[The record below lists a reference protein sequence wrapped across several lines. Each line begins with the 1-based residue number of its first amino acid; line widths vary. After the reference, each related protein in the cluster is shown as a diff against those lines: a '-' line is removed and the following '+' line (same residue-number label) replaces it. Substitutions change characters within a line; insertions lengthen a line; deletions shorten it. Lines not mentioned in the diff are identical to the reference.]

1 MTLVTLN
8 LPYSVVGVL
17 MAKRRG
23 HNEGSIYQRTSDGRW
38 VGSVHLGWDETGRKR
53 KVVYGKTRA
62 DVAQKIAKIINDH
75 RKGLPVQTADKTLT
89 AFLDDWL
96 QDSVKPSVRPRT
108 YDSYRSIVNHHLKPS
123 LGKVKMTKLTQQQI
137 MAMMRSKRDAGSSER
152 TIGYIR
158 AVLRMALNEAMRLDL
173 VHRNVAALVK
183 PPTIVQYDARALD
196 TGEALRLLATVKG
209 DRLEALYGVAISLG
223 LRQSEAFGLRWR
235 DIDLDKGLLSVR
247 HQLRVVTG
255 VPTFVEPKSRR
266 SRRTLT
272 VPAPLLAMLKRHRTR
287 QKEER
292 LMAGPRW
299 HDHELVFTT
308 PIGTPLD
315 GSNVR
320 KQLAANLKTADL
332 PAIRFHD
339 LRHSAASLLAARG
352 VSQRTVME
360 ILGHTQMAT
369 TSNVY
374 THITSDSMK
383 EATDR
388 MADLF
393 AVDKASS

>member
-1 MTLVTLN
+1 M
-8 LPYSVVGVL
+8 PE
-17 MAKRRG
+17 KKRRRG
-23 HNEGSIYQRTSDGRW
+23 HNEGSIYQRASDGKW
-38 VGSVHLGWDETGRKR
+38 VGAVSLGWENGKFKR

-62 DVAQKIAKIINDH
+62 EVSLKVTRLITQH
-75 RKGLPVQTADKTLT
+75 RQGLPVQTADKALK

-96 QDSVKPSVRPRT
+96 EDSVKASVRPRT
-108 YDSYRSIVNHHLKPS
+108 YDSYRSVVNHHLKPA
-123 LGKVKMTKLTQQQI
+123 LGKVKITKLTQQQI
-137 MAMMRSKRDAGSSER
+137 MAMMREKRDAGSSER

-183 PPTIVQYDARALD
+183 PPAIVQYDARALD
-196 TGEALRLLATVKG
+196 TGEALRLLETVKG

-247 HQLRVVTG
+247 HQMRVVEG
-255 VPTFVEPKSRR
+255 APSFVEPKSRR

-272 VPAPLLAMLKRHRTR
+272 LPVPLLAMLKRHRTR

-292 LMAGPRW
+292 LIAGPRW

-320 KQLAANLKTADL
+320 KQFAAHLETADL

-374 THITSDSMK
+374 THITSDSMR

-393 AVDKASS
+393 ASAKASI